1 MKETILQNAR
11 PPAVSQFVRI
21 LREGVFPALR
31 LLTRPSTLVQIPRLL
46 GEGLA
51 PVERLFVQA
60 HNNKEMARQ
69 IRAGEPVTFVAS
81 FGRSGNTWMRYL
93 VCDVLLQNKGFQTTT
108 ELPIDPGKIIPDYH
122 AQLIARR
129 DMTVQPPSCMIKI
142 HDSIPMLQQRL
153 GGDPAVRKCKY
164 LYLYRAP
171 EDALVST
178 FHLYLREK
186 YIPSKS
192 GRDIDLFC
200 LEYLPVWLNNV
211 TSYLDDLDDGVDV
224 HLVSYGQ
231 LLQEPTAV
239 LDEAL
244 NWLGIAHTGAT
255 VTHAVSNMQF
265 KNLQK
270 MEAKT
275 LNGRIPF
282 FRRGCNDTG
291 RLELKI
297 ETYSKIRD
305 ATQHLMA
312 RANESLA
319 RQASRNRAGRVMS
332 PVSEKTEHRNGY
344 AEIASASNRC

>member
-1 MKETILQNAR
+1 MKKTILQNDR
-11 PPAVSQFVRI
+11 PPAVSQFAKI
-21 LREGVFPALR
+21 LRETIFPALR
-31 LLTRPSTLVQIPRLL
+31 LLVRPSTLVQIPRLL
-46 GEGLA
+46 GEGMA

-60 HNNKEMARQ
+60 HNNREMARLV
-69 IRAGEPVTFVAS
+69 RAGAPVTFVAS

-108 ELPIDPGKIIPDYH
+108 ELPIDPGRIIPDYH

-129 DMTVQPPSCMIKI
+129 DMSVQPPSCMIKI
-142 HDSIPMLQQRL
+142 HDSIPLLQQRI
-153 GGDPAVRKCKY
+153 GGDPAARKCKY

-186 YIPSKS
+186 YIRSKS
-192 GRDIDLFC
+192 GHDIDLFC
-200 LEYLPVWLNNV
+200 LEFLPYWLNNV
-211 TSYLDDLDDGVDV
+211 TSYLDDLDDGVDI

-231 LLQEPTAV
+231 LLQQPTTV
-239 LDEAL
+239 LEETL
-244 NWLGIAHTGAT
+244 NWLGIPHTEAT
-255 VTHAVSNMQF
+255 VAHAVSNMQF

-282 FRRGCNDTG
+282 FRRGGNDSG
-291 RLELKI
+291 RLELKH
-297 ETYSKIRD
+297 ETYSKIRE

-312 RANESLA
+312 RANESLS
-319 RQASRNRAGRVMS
+319 RQYFRSRAVRDTT
-332 PVSEKTEHRNGY
+332 PVSAKTEFRNGHTI
-344 AEIASASNRC
+344 AASAPNRC